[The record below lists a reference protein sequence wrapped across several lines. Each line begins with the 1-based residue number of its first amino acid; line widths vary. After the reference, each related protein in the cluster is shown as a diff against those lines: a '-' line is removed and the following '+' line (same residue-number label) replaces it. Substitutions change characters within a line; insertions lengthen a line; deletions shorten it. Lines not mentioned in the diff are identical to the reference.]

1 MLYSPNINNVKA
13 VAFSLQRHL
22 CAGYACNGCEMGFI
36 VCLDEVAD
44 YIFVI
49 N

>member
-1 MLYSPNINNVKA
+1 MLLIHHK
-13 VAFSLQRHL
+13 QRESF
-22 CAGYACNGCEMGFI
+22 APAACVGCEMGFI

>member
-1 MLYSPNINNVKA
+1 MILTKHNVKA
-13 VAFSLQRHL
+13 FSSLLQHHL
-22 CAGYACNGCEMGFI
+22 CAAYACGGCEMGFI